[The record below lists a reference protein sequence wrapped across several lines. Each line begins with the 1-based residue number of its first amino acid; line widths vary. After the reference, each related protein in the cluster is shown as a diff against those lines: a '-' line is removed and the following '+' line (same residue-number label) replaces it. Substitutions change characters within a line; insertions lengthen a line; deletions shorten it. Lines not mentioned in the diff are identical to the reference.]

1 MVGLGQRSELAGGIK
16 VDMKT
21 GPAEIIKVKLSDDLA
36 GFYKITGYAWKP
48 RPELP
53 TGHPH
58 SPLLGLFGQISYVAI
73 SCDSAEVEVAV
84 NHNLT
89 VEVLDQLVELGL
101 IEIVVD
107 KKGKQGRGE

>member
-1 MVGLGQRSELAGGIK
+1 MDI
-16 VDMKT
+16 KT
-21 GPAEIIKVKLSDDLA
+21 GPTEIVKVKLSDELA

-53 TGHPH
+53 TAPPH
-58 SPLLGLFGQISYVAI
+58 SPVEGLFGQISYAAI

-89 VEVLDQLVELGL
+89 AEVLDHLVELGL
-101 IEIVVD
+101 IEIVCD
-107 KKGKQGRGE
+107 NAPLRRE